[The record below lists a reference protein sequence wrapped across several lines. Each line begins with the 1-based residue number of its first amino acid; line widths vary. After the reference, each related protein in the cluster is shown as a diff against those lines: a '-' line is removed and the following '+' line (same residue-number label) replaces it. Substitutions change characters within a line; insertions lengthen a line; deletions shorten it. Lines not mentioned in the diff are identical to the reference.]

1 MNRCTDE
8 PLIRASKGSVAAKHC
23 IQLIAA
29 SRLLQVT
36 HMVQFTAFDP
46 ATRAAAQAATHAE
59 VALSRG
65 DVLSVVLER
74 ENAVAILPAGEGAA
88 FLVTVRKR
96 APRPVAQTAPAPLD
110 VARWQSPEAV
120 SYSAGG
126 FLGLLDEPV
135 YEEKPKSWWR
145 KVLG

>member
-1 MNRCTDE
+1 
-8 PLIRASKGSVAAKHC
+8 
-23 IQLIAA
+23 
-29 SRLLQVT
+29 
-36 HMVQFTAFDP
+36 MVQFTAFDP
-46 ATRAAAQAATHAE
+46 VTRAAAQAATHAE
-59 VALSRG
+59 VSLFSGVVPGGALAAA
-65 DVLSVVLER
+65 LER

-96 APRPVAQTAPAPLD
+96 APRPVAQAAPAPLD

-120 SYSAGG
+120 GYSAGG

-135 YEEKPKSWWR
+135 YAEKPKSWWR